1 MRLLLH
7 TCCAPCSVYCTE
19 ELQKEN
25 IDITSYWYNP
35 NIHPFIEYS
44 SRLNCL
50 IEFNKLKKIPLIIE
64 NNYGLDEFC
73 RNVINKLDNRCGYCY
88 LLRLEK
94 TALYAKENGFDA
106 FSTTLLI
113 SPYQDHELLK
123 RTGEMLEKKY
133 NIKFYYKDFR
143 SGFRYG
149 QDRAKELGLYIQK
162 YCGCIFSE
170 EDRYKEK
177 IEKMNK
183 KYRNKDSM

>member
-1 MRLLLH
+1 
-7 TCCAPCSVYCTE
+7 
-19 ELQKEN
+19 
-25 IDITSYWYNP
+25 
-35 NIHPFIEYS
+35 
-44 SRLNCL
+44 
-50 IEFNKLKKIPLIIE
+50 
-64 NNYGLDEFC
+64 
-73 RNVINKLDNRCGYCY
+73 
-88 LLRLEK
+88 
-94 TALYAKENGFDA
+94 
-106 FSTTLLI
+106 
-113 SPYQDHELLK
+113 
-123 RTGEMLEKKY
+123 MLEKKY